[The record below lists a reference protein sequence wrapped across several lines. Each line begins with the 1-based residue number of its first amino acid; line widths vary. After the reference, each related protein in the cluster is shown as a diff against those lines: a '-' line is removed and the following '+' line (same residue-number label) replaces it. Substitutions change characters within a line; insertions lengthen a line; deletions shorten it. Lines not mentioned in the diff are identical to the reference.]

1 MRTRISFTTLTLT
14 ALLLLA
20 GCASYRFTSRVPAEL
35 RTIAVPVFENE
46 SDFPELD
53 AIVTQYTLREFQ
65 REGTFTIKSTQ
76 DAAYKL
82 IGVVTRANPTSLNY
96 DRNYN
101 SRTSE
106 YQHTVVVKITLIE
119 KSTGKIL
126 LDDLPIKARTSF
138 LTQGDMLTGMQ
149 NAYPRIADELSQG
162 IVDTVLAQW

>member
-1 MRTRISFTTLTLT
+1 MHTRITFAALTLT
-14 ALLLLA
+14 ALLFIS
-20 GCASYRFTSRVPAEL
+20 GCASYRFTSNVPAEL

-53 AIVTQYTLREFQ
+53 AIATQYTLREFQ
-65 REGTFTIKSTQ
+65 HEGTFKIKSTK

-82 IGVVTRANPTSLNY
+82 IGCVTRAQPKSLTYN
-96 DRNYN
+96 RNFN

-106 YQHTVVVKITLIE
+106 YQHTVVIKITLIE
-119 KSTGKIL
+119 RSTGKIL
-126 LDDLPIKARTSF
+126 INDMPIKAKTSF

-149 NAYPRIADELSQG
+149 DSYPRIAKDLARS

>member
-1 MRTRISFTTLTLT
+1 MRTQISFNALTLT
-14 ALLLLA
+14 ALLLLT
-20 GCASYRFTSRVPAEL
+20 GCASYRFTSRVPVEL

-65 REGTFTIKSTQ
+65 REGTFKIKSTQ

-82 IGVVTRANPTSLNY
+82 IGVVTRANSTSLNY
-96 DRNYN
+96 DRNY
-101 SRTSE
+101 SSHTSE
-106 YQHTVVVKITLIE
+106 YLHTVVVKITLIE
-119 KSTGKIL
+119 KSTGKLL

-149 NAYPRIADELSQG
+149 NAYPRIADELSQS

>member
-1 MRTRISFTTLTLT
+1 MRNQLYHIFLTLS
-14 ALLLLA
+14 ALLMLA
-20 GCASYRFTSRVPAEL
+20 GCASYRFTSKVPAEL

-65 REGTFTIKSTQ
+65 REGTFKIKNTE

-82 IGVVTRANPTSLNY
+82 IGCVTRITPRALSYN
-96 DRNYN
+96 RNYN

-106 YQHTVVVKITLIE
+106 YQHSVVVKISLIE
-119 KSTGKIL
+119 RSSGKIL
-126 LDDLPIKARTSF
+126 IDDMPVRARTSF

-149 NAYPRIADELSQG
+149 NASPRVARELAQS

>member
-1 MRTRISFTTLTLT
+1 MRTQFTLTVLALT
-14 ALLLLA
+14 ALILA
-20 GCASYRFTSRVPAEL
+20 TGCASYRFTSKVPAEM

-53 AIVTQYTLREFQ
+53 AIATQYTLREFQ
-65 REGTFTIKSTQ
+65 REGTFKIKSTKE
-76 DAAYKL
+76 AAYKL
-82 IGVVTRANPTSLNY
+82 LGCVTRANPKSLTY

-101 SRTSE
+101 SKTSE

-119 KSTGKIL
+119 TSSGKIL
-126 LDDLPIKARTSF
+126 IDDMPIKARTTF

-149 NAYPRIADELSQG
+149 DAYPRIAKELSRS